1 MGHPHPSPHTYGGL
15 VLWVHPAE
23 DLMLALGKGIRK
35 VNLKCEVDDV
45 VLLSVDESDKSQ
57 LITYTNILI
66 KNWYFGTRH
75 VLGPTNYRISQQY
88 IT

>member
-1 MGHPHPSPHTYGGL
+1 M
-15 VLWVHPAE
+15 LWVHPAE

-66 KNWYFGTRH
+66 KKLVLWYSSC
-75 VLGPTNYRISQQY
+75 LGPH
-88 IT
+88 